1 MILTANKAVSLNP
14 QLRRHSSMT
23 VQTVSLIMSINVNH
37 DADAQI
43 DQIDFMDLLPYN
55 KVSLH
60 DK

>member
-1 MILTANKAVSLNP
+1 MILTVNEAVSLNP
-14 QLRRHSSMT
+14 QPRRHSSTT
-23 VQTVSLIMSINVNH
+23 VQTVSLIMSINVDR

-43 DQIDFMDLLPYN
+43 NQIDLLPYN